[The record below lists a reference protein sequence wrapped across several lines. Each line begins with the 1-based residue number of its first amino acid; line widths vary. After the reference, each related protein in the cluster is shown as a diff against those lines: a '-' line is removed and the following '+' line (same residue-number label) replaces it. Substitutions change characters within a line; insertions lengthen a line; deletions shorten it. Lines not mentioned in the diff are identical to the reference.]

1 MKKFFRC
8 EVCGNIVGLV
18 NEGGG
23 TLTCCGQPMKLLEAN
38 TKDAALEKHV
48 PAFKLDGNTL
58 TVTVGE
64 VLHPMTEEH
73 YIQWIAVYQDKHMQ
87 RTELTPDGKP
97 ETVFTIDGNKPFTV
111 YEYCNLHG
119 LWKADSK

>member
-23 TLTCCGQPMKLLEAN
+23 TLTCCGQPMKLLEPN

-48 PAFKLDGNTL
+48 PAYKLDGSTL

-64 VLHPMTEEH
+64 VLHPMTQEH
-73 YIQWIAVYQDKHMQ
+73 YIQWIAVYQNKHMQ

-97 ETVFTIDGNKPFTV
+97 EAVFTIDADEPFTV
-111 YEYCNLHG
+111 FEYCNLHG